1 MGLLRRLFFMIMIL
15 LLTATLSGCWDN
27 KDINH
32 RVMPV
37 VLGISKKGEDY
48 KVFLQIPQP
57 LQDSIQIRVVTGIGK
72 TVNEAVNNISV
83 NMESSVDL
91 LHVKV
96 IVIEKRFAE
105 EGMKDLIGGFM
116 RSREIP
122 AKALVAICDD
132 DIDQFFSSMKQIEPE
147 GTTLLDF
154 YEKNAGWEP
163 QIALTRVWH
172 VYRSI
177 HSYTRDVAI
186 PMLSL
191 GETTLVKQVG
201 SAVIKNGSLVEVIDS
216 DETLLYN
223 AFKGEGTQG
232 EIEVL
237 DDASVLILGNTM
249 KYESEF
255 IDQKP
260 SLQSKL
266 RLKVM
271 ILETKG
277 NPSLKRIKKEVEALL
292 TTRFN
297 KMFNKLQASEADIL
311 GLGQLFR
318 NKIPREELKNWRS
331 EYYRK
336 LSVDFQVHVDIQNGG
351 NLKEPSN

>member
-1 MGLLRRLFFMIMIL
+1 
-15 LLTATLSGCWDN
+15 
-27 KDINH
+27 
-32 RVMPV
+32 
-37 VLGISKKGEDY
+37 
-48 KVFLQIPQP
+48 
-57 LQDSIQIRVVTGIGK
+57 
-72 TVNEAVNNISV
+72 
-83 NMESSVDL
+83 MESSVDL

-105 EGMKDLIGGFM
+105 EGMKDLLGGFI

-122 AKALVAICDD
+122 AKALVTICDD
-132 DIDQFFSSMKQIEPE
+132 DIDQFFSRMKQVEPE

-154 YEKNAGWEP
+154 FEKNAGWTP

-201 SAVIKNGSLVEVIDS
+201 SAVIKNGRLVEEIDS

-223 AFKGEGTQG
+223 AFKGESTQG

-237 DDASVLILGNTM
+237 DEASVLILGNTM
-249 KYESEF
+249 KYESKF
-255 IDQKP
+255 TDQKP
-260 SLQSKL
+260 SLQSNL

-271 ILETKG
+271 IL
-277 NPSLKRIKKEVEALL
+277 EALL

-297 KMFNKLQASEADIL
+297 KMFNKLQTSEADIL

-331 EYYRK
+331 EYYQK
-336 LSVDFQVHVDIQNGG
+336 LSVDFNIHVDIQNGG
-351 NLKEPSN
+351 NLKDPSN